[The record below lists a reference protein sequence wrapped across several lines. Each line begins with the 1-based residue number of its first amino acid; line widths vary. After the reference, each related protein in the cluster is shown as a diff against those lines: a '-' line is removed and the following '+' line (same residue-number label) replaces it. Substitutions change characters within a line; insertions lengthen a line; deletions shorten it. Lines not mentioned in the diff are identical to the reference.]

1 MTKKEIIIEKAIE
14 LFSKNSIANTSI
26 QDITDACGI
35 SKGAFYLSF
44 RSKDDLLI
52 EIIDQFIKELTVSFE
67 LLMNDPR
74 PPRQKLEK
82 FCDSTLRV
90 FNERFPLLE
99 MLITESSKSLKTE
112 LLERIQIFNRNLNDI
127 TLFLLE
133 NTYGAKIEKNK
144 YDLQLCFK
152 GIVQSYIDFII
163 HHKND
168 LEFKKISHMIMQYM
182 DALVEQQFEPT
193 LDASVFASQFSCAPE
208 PQAIQQIISNEIKRC
223 KKLYSA
229 DHFYGQTIL
238 AIEKEM
244 IKDNPQ
250 LVILNALATNLMSEK
265 ELRWLATL
273 VRRLYPKPTT

>member
-1 MTKKEIIIEKAIE
+1 MTKKEIIIQKAIE

-35 SKGAFYLSF
+35 SKGAFYLAF

-52 EIIDQFIKELTVSFE
+52 EIIDQFIKELTISFE
-67 LLMNDPR
+67 LLMDDPS
-74 PPRQKLEK
+74 PPRQKLET

-90 FNERFPLLE
+90 FHERFPILE
-99 MLITESSKSLKTE
+99 MFITESSKNLKSE
-112 LLERIQIFNRNLNDI
+112 LLNRIQVFNCSINDI

-133 NTYGAKIEKNK
+133 NTYGPKIEQNK

-152 GIVQSYIDFII
+152 GIIQSYIDFII

-168 LEFKKISHMIMQYM
+168 LQFKKIAHQIICYM
-182 DALVEQQFEPT
+182 DALVEKQFEPT
-193 LDASVFASQFSCAPE
+193 LDAAIFSSQFSCAPE
-208 PQAIQQIISNEIKRC
+208 PQAIHQIITEEIAYC
-223 KKLYSA
+223 KSYYSSTS
-229 DHFYGQTIL
+229 FYGQTII
-238 AIEKEM
+238 AIEHELQQPE
-244 IKDNPQ
+244 PQ

-273 VRRLYPKPTT
+273 IRRLYPKPSI

>member
-1 MTKKEIIIEKAIE
+1 
-14 LFSKNSIANTSI
+14 
-26 QDITDACGI
+26 
-35 SKGAFYLSF
+35 
-44 RSKDDLLI
+44 
-52 EIIDQFIKELTVSFE
+52 
-67 LLMNDPR
+67 
-74 PPRQKLEK
+74 
-82 FCDSTLRV
+82 
-90 FNERFPLLE
+90 

-112 LLERIQIFNRNLNDI
+112 LLERIQIFNRSLNDI

-208 PQAIQQIISNEIKRC
+208 PQAVQQIISDEIKRC

-229 DHFYGQTIL
+229 DHF
-238 AIEKEM
+238 M
-244 IKDNPQ
+244 D
-250 LVILNALATNLMSEK
+250 
-265 ELRWLATL
+265 
-273 VRRLYPKPTT
+273 RLFLQSKKK